1 MIRKSTSRHSHLPPS
16 YADANPTRDRL
27 LMEIAELE
35 AKLDK
40 IEGSPSP
47 DNLAV
52 KQTFKEMIY
61 SRNELLSSLSRQ
73 SDERTRFGIDQRLQ

>member
-1 MIRKSTSRHSHLPPS
+1 MLRKSASRKSHISPS
-16 YADANPTRDRL
+16 YADPNPTRDRL

-35 AKLDK
+35 AKLEK
-40 IEGSPSP
+40 IEGTPTP

-61 SRNELLSSLSRQ
+61 SRNELLSNLRRQ
-73 SDERTRFGIDQRLQ
+73 PDERTRFGIDQRLQ